1 MARMKLAFVKRAV
14 ALGIVALAAS
24 LSLTSARAADDLK
37 VRFTWKLKGEY
48 APFYLAQEKGFYA
61 ANGLNVRMGE
71 GAGAPAALGALLQG
85 QEDLVVVQGIFAVS
99 AIQKG
104 MPIKII
110 ALYIPKVG
118 VVVISHADNPVR
130 VPKDMEGKSIAVAVG
145 DTGTTYLGTFAAK
158 NGVDYGKIKRVQ
170 VEAQSRATLFI
181 QKRVDLFTGFL
192 TNDLPALE
200 KATGTTYPTLNMA
213 EHGLAIPG
221 LAIVATD
228 AAIAKRGDVFKRYL
242 AALDK
247 GIEAARQDMPAA
259 RDALM
264 KSWSTAPAA
273 DVVDAQVKATIH
285 EMTRVPGKPS
295 GWTEADLVSATLD
308 LLKTDEDIGAPKPAD
323 TFFTNALLPK

>member
-1 MARMKLAFVKRAV
+1 
-14 ALGIVALAAS
+14 
-24 LSLTSARAADDLK
+24 
-37 VRFTWKLKGEY
+37 
-48 APFYLAQEKGFYA
+48 
-61 ANGLNVRMGE
+61 
-71 GAGAPAALGALLQG
+71 
-85 QEDLVVVQGIFAVS
+85 VVVQGIFAVT

-213 EHGLAIPG
+213 EHGLVIPG

-242 AALDK
+242 VALDK
-247 GIEAARQDMPAA
+247 GIEAARHDMPAA
-259 RDALM
+259 RDALI
-264 KSWSTAPAA
+264 KSWSTAPSA

-285 EMTRVPGKPS
+285 EMTRVPGKPT
-295 GWTEADLVSATLD
+295 GWTEANLVSATLD
-308 LLKTDEDIGAPKPAD
+308 LLKTDQDIGVPKPAD
-323 TFFTNALLPK
+323 AFFTNELLPK